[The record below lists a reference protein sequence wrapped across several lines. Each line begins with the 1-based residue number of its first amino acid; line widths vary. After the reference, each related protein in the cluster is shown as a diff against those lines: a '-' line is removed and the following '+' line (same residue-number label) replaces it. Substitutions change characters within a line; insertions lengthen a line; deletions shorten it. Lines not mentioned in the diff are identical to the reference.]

1 MGYHMKK
8 TLLSSDVSDALLSLT
23 PIPLDAV
30 EVGPWFTVE
39 QIRAYRE
46 RLPKMPFHFH
56 AADWIENVGMTPDWV
71 KLFRD
76 YLSSTQSPWISVH
89 ISVWEPGQIARM
101 KRGERIPLPGPE
113 QSSQSLIRKICQ
125 LQDIVR
131 LPILIEN
138 VEPLPMD
145 GCDFWAQAD
154 FIRDVVEQTICGFLL
169 DTGHARI
176 SAERLGMEVEDY
188 IECLPLEKLVQIHIS
203 GPRQVGG
210 RLEDVHETLQEVD
223 YDLLGDLLAHFQPQ
237 VVTLEYIREALALR
251 EQLMRLREM
260 IEK

>member
-1 MGYHMKK
+1 MGYPMKK

-46 RLPKMPFHFH
+46 RLPEMPFHFH
-56 AADWIENVGMTPDWV
+56 AADWIENVGATPDWANP
-71 KLFRD
+71 FRD
-76 YLSSTQSPWISVH
+76 YLSSTQSPWISMH
-89 ISVWEPGQIARM
+89 ISVWEPGEIACL
-101 KRGERIPLPGPE
+101 KRGERVPLPDPE
-113 QSSQSLIRKICQ
+113 QSSRSLIRKICQ
-125 LQDIVR
+125 LQDTIR
-131 LPILIEN
+131 LPLLIEN
-138 VEPLPMD
+138 VEPLPLD
-145 GCDFWAQAD
+145 GYDFWAQPD
-154 FIRDVVEQTICGFLL
+154 FILDVVEQTGCGFLL

-176 SAERLGMEVEDY
+176 SAERLGMDVECY
-188 IECLPLEKLVQIHIS
+188 LQRLPLEKLVQIHVS

-223 YDLLGDLLAHFQPQ
+223 YDLLGNLLPRFQPQ
-237 VVTLEYIREALALR
+237 VVTLEYIREAQALR
-251 EQLMRLREM
+251 GQLMRLRRM